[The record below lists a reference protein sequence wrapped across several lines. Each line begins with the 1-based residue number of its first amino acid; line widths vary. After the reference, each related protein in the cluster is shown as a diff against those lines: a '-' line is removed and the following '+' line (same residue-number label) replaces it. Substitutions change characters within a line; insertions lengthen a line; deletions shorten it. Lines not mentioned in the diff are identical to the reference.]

1 MEAIERGIPLGRLI
15 LTSGYTT
22 AVWQLNAE
30 AEKAMAELLAAQL
43 VRDIPNFP
51 EPGIIFKDITPVL
64 KHPQAL
70 KEVVDLMT
78 EHARLL
84 KPDVIAGIESRG
96 FVFGL
101 PIAINLGLGFIP
113 IRKLGKLPG
122 EKIAEEYALEYG
134 TNTVEMHTD
143 AVEPGQR
150 VVVIDDLLATGGTA
164 AASARLIE
172 RLGGIVAGFS
182 FLIELTFLEG
192 RKNLRGYDVYTLIQ
206 Y

>member
-1 MEAIERGIPLGRLI
+1 
-15 LTSGYTT
+15 
-22 AVWQLNAE
+22 
-30 AEKAMAELLAAQL
+30 MAEILAAQL

-101 PIAINLGLGFIP
+101 PIAINLGLGFVP
-113 IRKLGKLPG
+113 VRKLGKLPG
-122 EKIAEEYALEYG
+122 EKISEEYALEYG
-134 TNTVEMHTD
+134 TNTVEMHVD

-150 VVVIDDLLATGGTA
+150 VVVVDDLLATGGTA
-164 AASARLIE
+164 GAAARLIE
-172 RLGGIVAGFS
+172 RLGGVVAGFS
-182 FLIELTFLEG
+182 FLIELTFLNG
-192 RKNLRGYDVYTLIQ
+192 RKNLRGYDIYTLIQ